1 MKQLNF
7 SNYNTLP
14 QQVFENKENIKI
26 LSNNV
31 FANELNYKGEW
42 QSNDTYMKNDVVYYN
57 YCLYVCISN
66 DTIQGVYPSNTSSWA
81 LFLKGIPPVKGIV
94 YETKTLEENEN
105 AYVNISTE
113 NTEENTNL
121 IFTFGIPRGKSTEAF
136 NYVSVRT
143 ITGSPTL
150 HYSLDM
156 HLAPTQYV
164 GIPKINMGFF
174 GLWHNANPL
183 VNEIYFVEWRITAVR
198 INDDNSAD
206 ITAEVIYATPNI
218 IGEKGEQGEQGEK
231 GDAGEI
237 IGVTSET
244 TTLNTGES
252 ASVIIETG
260 GTPSERTFNFKFGIP
275 KGDKGDVGSPP
286 NINNVAASV
295 QTLNAGESA
304 YCNAY
309 VNGGDGNYDITF
321 NFGIPRGNSG
331 INSAEVVNTPD
342 TGSSDKTYSTQFLN
356 NYIATIES
364 DVTTLKDDVNGLK
377 EFQEN
382 NEKYGLWSNDNNLI
396 GTTIIPNQ
404 SSGATALLNK
414 NVDSKY
420 PIDIFI
426 IETLKFKIGESNT
439 GDYVNSGISA
449 FKVDCRGL
457 IDVNSVTSNTYN
469 INIIEYVGTSIVAY
483 SVKIIFSITW
493 LSKNIDSNTYN
504 YKITIERYNMRTI
517 YGDEITNNQ
526 LQVALRM
533 YPLTGKNNII

>member
-42 QSNDTYMKNDVVYYN
+42 DSNDTYTKNDVVYYN

-136 NYVSVRT
+136 NYVSIVT

-150 HYSLDM
+150 NYTAEM
-156 HLAPTQYV
+156 HLAQTQYV

-206 ITAEVIYATPNI
+206 ITAEVTYSTPNI
-218 IGEKGEQGEQGEK
+218 ISEKVEQGEQGEK
-231 GDAGEI
+231 GNAREI
-237 IGVTSET
+237 IRVTSET
-244 TTLNTGES
+244 TTLNTDES
-252 ASVIIETG
+252 ASVIIEEG

-304 YCNAY
+304 YCNTY

-321 NFGIPRGNSG
+321 NFGIPRGNAG
-331 INSAEVVNTPD
+331 INSAEVVNAPD

-356 NYIATIES
+356 NYIATIEN
-364 DVTTLKDDVNGLK
+364 DVTGLK
-377 EFQEN
+377 EFQAN
-382 NEKYGLWSNDNNLI
+382 NEKYGLWSNDSDLNGVGQI
-396 GTTIIPNQ
+396 DNQ
-404 SSGATALLNK
+404 SIESAEIIND
-414 NVDSKY
+414 NIESKY

-426 IETLKFKIGESNT
+426 IQSFDFKISNT
-439 GDYVNSGISA
+439 TRNFINSGINA

-457 IDVNSVTSNTYN
+457 IDVNSVVSKSFN
-469 INIIEYVGTSIVAY
+469 INLMQEVDTSIVMY
-483 SVKIIFSITW
+483 NVKIVVYIKW
-493 LSKNIDSNTYN
+493 VSKNSNSNTYN
-504 YKITIERYNMRTI
+504 YRVTIERGNMRTI

-526 LQVALRM
+526 LQATLRM
-533 YPLTGKNNII
+533 YPITGKHNII

>member
-42 QSNDTYMKNDVVYYN
+42 DSNDSYAKNDVVYYN

-66 DTIQGVYPSNTSSWA
+66 DTIQGIYPSNTSSWS

-94 YETKTLEENEN
+94 YDTKTLEENEN

-136 NYVSVRT
+136 NYVSIVT

-150 HYSLDM
+150 NYTTDM
-156 HLAPTQYV
+156 HLAQTQYV

-206 ITAEVIYATPNI
+206 ITAELIYATPNI

-231 GDAGEI
+231 GNAGEI

-244 TTLNTGES
+244 TTLNTGEN
-252 ASVIIETG
+252 ASVVIEEG

-275 KGDKGDVGSPP
+275 RGDKGDVGSPP

-309 VNGGDGNYDITF
+309 VNGGEGNYDITF
-321 NFGIPRGNSG
+321 NFGVPRGNAG
-331 INSAEVVNTPD
+331 INSAEVVNEAD

-356 NYIATIES
+356 NYIATIEN
-364 DVTTLKDDVNGLK
+364 DVTGLK
-377 EFQEN
+377 EFQVN
-382 NEKYGLWSNDNNLI
+382 NEKYGLWSNDSALI
-396 GTTIIPNQ
+396 GSGIIENQ
-404 SSGATALLNK
+404 SIDNMEIFNENIK
-414 NVDSKY
+414 SKS

-426 IETLKFKIGESNT
+426 IEYLRFKISNIT
-439 GDYVNSGISA
+439 DNFIDSGINL
-449 FKVDCRGL
+449 FKIDCRGL
-457 IDVNSVTSNTYN
+457 IDVNSVVSNSYN
-469 INIIEYVGTSIVAY
+469 INLIQEVGSSIVMY
-483 SVKIIFSITW
+483 NVKIIFYVKLMDTHVDGN
-493 LSKNIDSNTYN
+493 LYN
-504 YKITIERYNMRTI
+504 YRITIDRGNTRTI
-517 YGDEITNNQ
+517 YGNEVTNNQ
-526 LQVALRM
+526 VQGSLRM
-533 YPLTGKNNII
+533 YPLTGTHVII